1 MKAKIRVPER
11 MFYPGTRP
19 PPRYRTLDPEAIVFR
34 HDLVY
39 NSATEGWEPVAN
51 KDEGLRA
58 FDFPIVVRHEYNFTF
73 GAEPFGWHWVK
84 KSSKEITNHDIVWL
98 ASPNKKYFVRVE
110 DSELKRVVRQQQDH
124 DFKLSVLERIRETY
138 LAEQPSEV
146 EDEEPAKRPTPDN
159 YGGW

>member
-1 MKAKIRVPER
+1 

-73 GAEPFGWHWVK
+73 GAEPLGWHWVK
-84 KSSKEITNHDIVWL
+84 KSSKELTNHDIVWV

-110 DSELKRVVRQQQDH
+110 DSDLKQLTTRQQEVNV
-124 DFKLSVLERIRETY
+124 DFKLSVLERIRETH
-138 LAEQPSEV
+138 LIEQPSEV

>member
-19 PPRYRTLDPEAIVFR
+19 PLHYRTLDPEAIVFR
-34 HDLVY
+34 HDLIY
-39 NSATEGWEPVAN
+39 NSTTEGWEPVAKEN
-51 KDEGLRA
+51 DGRRA
-58 FDFPIVVRHEYNFTF
+58 CDFSMVVRHEYNFTF

-84 KSSKEITNHDIVWL
+84 KSSKELTSEDIVWL
-98 ASPNKKYFVRVE
+98 ASPNKKYFVRVG
-110 DSELKRVVRQQQDH
+110 DSALKKLVRQQQDH
-124 DFKLSVLERIRETY
+124 DFKLSVLERIRETH
-138 LAEQPSEV
+138 LVEQPSEV